1 MLDLDPEVPP
11 EAEGETGGDADVVR
25 PIVAVNPAA
34 AVVVA
39 AIMAGADVIVSN
51 PAAAFTARPWTTAIA
66 LR

>member
-34 AVVVA
+34 VVVA
-39 AIMAGADVIVSN
+39 VIMAGADAIVSN

-66 LR
+66 RR

>member
-25 PIVAVNPAA
+25 PIVVANP

-39 AIMAGADVIVSN
+39 ATVAAAIVSN
-51 PAAAFTARPWTTAIA
+51 PAAFTARPWTTVIA
-66 LR
+66 RR

>member
-11 EAEGETGGDADVVR
+11 EAEGETGGGADVVR

-34 AVVVA
+34 VVAA
-39 AIMAGADVIVSN
+39 AIMAAAAIVSK

>member
-34 AVVVA
+34 VVA
-39 AIMAGADVIVSN
+39 AMPAVAIVSN
-51 PAAAFTARPWTTAIA
+51 PAAAFTAHRWTTVIA
-66 LR
+66 PR

>member
-34 AVVVA
+34 AVEVA
-39 AIMAGADVIVSN
+39 AMAAAAIVSN
-51 PAAAFTARPWTTAIA
+51 PAAAFTARPWTTVIA
-66 LR
+66 RP